1 MDKMTNENNY
11 MLECLRAAV
20 SYCKS
25 QYESS
30 EIDWLPT
37 VNFINLQDEV
47 AKFTLLEDYL
57 RMLEENNNKYN
68 VYDHINH
75 NTSDEDCRM
84 LMEVELVKTL
94 LNHCMLTHGAKI
106 KIVVEHD
113 DGHIATA
120 NLYDHAALL
129 EPLLIALINFQEELV

>member
-1 MDKMTNENNY
+1 MTNENNY